1 MTLSY
6 PISLKIV
13 DQRRLQ
19 IDWSDGQVRQYS
31 FMELRDSCPCA
42 GCREKRTHE
51 AASANPLQLQVLSP
65 AEARP
70 IRVQSMRPVGNY
82 AYSIAFSDGHDAGIF
97 TFELLL
103 SLGQP
108 LSEDA

>member
-1 MTLSY
+1 MPISY
-6 PISLKIV
+6 PTSLKIV

-42 GCREKRTHE
+42 SCREKRTHA

-82 AYSIAFSDGHDAGIF
+82 AYSIAFSDGHDSGIF

-103 SLGQP
+103 SLGRSP
-108 LSEDA
+108 SEDA

>member
-1 MTLSY
+1 MAMPY
-6 PISLKIV
+6 PTGLKIV
-13 DQRRLQ
+13 DERELQ
-19 IDWSDGQVRQYS
+19 IDWSDGQVRRYA
-31 FMELRDSCPCA
+31 FPALRDGCPCA

-51 AASANPLQLQVLSP
+51 AAATNPLQLQVLSP

-82 AYSIAFSDGHDAGIF
+82 AYSIIFSDGHDSGIF

-103 SLGQP
+103 SLGRPQGQ
-108 LSEDA
+108 DA